1 MHVQPDSQL
10 VKATGVIMGSEK
22 AAISS
27 EGYIDRQTYEALS
40 YRAQSTFVDCRPK
53 LHSIF
58 EFYRKM
64 KSQLQDYDAPD
75 RWVLSIIC
83 IVFFS
88 VYV

>member
-1 MHVQPDSQL
+1 M
-10 VKATGVIMGSEK
+10 AIGVIMGSEK

-53 LHSIF
+53 LYSLF
-58 EFYRKM
+58 ELYRKM
-64 KSQLQDYDAPD
+64 KSRLQDFDAPD
-75 RWVLSIIC
+75 RWVLSINC
-83 IVFFS
+83 IVIFS